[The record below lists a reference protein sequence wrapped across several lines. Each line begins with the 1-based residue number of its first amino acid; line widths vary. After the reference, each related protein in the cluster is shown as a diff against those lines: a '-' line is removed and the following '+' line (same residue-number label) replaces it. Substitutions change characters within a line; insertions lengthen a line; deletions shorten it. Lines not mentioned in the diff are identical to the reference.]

1 MRALSVWLPVL
12 WRGERPGLCGAPRAG
27 AGAMAPVL
35 NLNNEVVKMR
45 KDVKKARVLT
55 IRRLTR
61 HIGKLKLKK
70 GSEDLKLK
78 NQKRVDRLI
87 EEIHAMKEI
96 KPDEVTR
103 LALRTEVNFE
113 SVCRKPNCTATERAM
128 ARLATH
134 PTLKPRFVELKAA
147 VKAFKD
153 ARKNPDK
160 ATPLKKA
167 KSEEQPKAAQHF
179 NSNLDD
185 QAPKLAQKQQG
196 CGHKTKLSM
205 KIETDRVAEE
215 LCESASEQK
224 TLEMERAYAPE
235 ESSFQAVEMQIVTE
249 NKTEKKRSYQK
260 RKENTSISKLNAIIE
275 KIGDSDQEHP
285 SEKEYFDDSTE
296 ERFYNESSDSD
307 SDSNDDFFIGKVKR
321 KKKTAAVTNPSST
334 KDKDRLQKNAVKKEK
349 STVPGTA
356 QDLIMEERKPP
367 AKAIRL
373 ESVFCSSLST
383 SNQKSQTRKRNPK
396 DQPLKNG
403 RTGFLKSEPQLKK
416 QPFAKASGIKCD
428 NKKAC
433 LEQPLHPSWEASR
446 RRKEQ
451 VSQITAFQGKKI
463 KFDD

>member
-1 MRALSVWLPVL
+1 SQ
-12 WRGERPGLCGAPRAG
+12 
-27 AGAMAPVL
+27 
-35 NLNNEVVKMR
+35 VVKMR

-78 NQKRVDRLI
+78 NQKRVERLI

-103 LALRTEVNFE
+103 LALGTEVNFE

-134 PTLKPRFVELKAA
+134 PTLKPRFLELKAA

-160 ATPLKKA
+160 ATPMKKD
-167 KSEEQPKAAQHF
+167 KSEEQPKSAQHS

-185 QAPKLAQKQQG
+185 QAPKLPLKQQG
-196 CGHKTKLSM
+196 CEHKTKPGM
-205 KIETDRVAEE
+205 RIETDKVVEE
-215 LCESASEQK
+215 LRESESEQK
-224 TLEMERAYAPE
+224 TVEMERAYAPE
-235 ESSFQAVEMQIVTE
+235 ESSFQAVEMQAVTQ
-249 NKTEKKRSYQK
+249 NKTGKKLNYQK
-260 RKENTSISKLNAIIE
+260 RKENMSMNKLNAIKQI
-275 KIGDSDQEHP
+275 IDDSDQEHP

-307 SDSNDDFFIGKVKR
+307 SDSNDDFFIGKVK
-321 KKKTAAVTNPSST
+321 KKKKVAAVNNFPST
-334 KDKDRLQKNAVKKEK
+334 KEKDSLQKNIVKTEK
-349 STVPGTA
+349 STVPGTV
-356 QDLIMEERKPP
+356 QDLIMEERKPL
-367 AKAIRL
+367 AKASKL

-383 SNQKSQTRKRNPK
+383 TNQNSQNRRRNTK
-396 DQPLKNG
+396 DQPLKTE
-403 RTGFLKSEPQLKK
+403 RTGFLKNETKLKK
-416 QPFAKASGIKCD
+416 KPFAKASGAIKGN

-446 RRKEQ
+446 RRREQ
-451 VSQITAFQGKKI
+451 MSQITAFQGKKI

>member
-1 MRALSVWLPVL
+1 
-12 WRGERPGLCGAPRAG
+12 
-27 AGAMAPVL
+27 MAPVL

-61 HIGKLKLKK
+61 HIGKLKSKK

-78 NQKRVDRLI
+78 NQKRVERLI

-113 SVCRKPNCTATERAM
+113 SVCKKPNCTAAERAM

-160 ATPLKKA
+160 ATPMKKDQ
-167 KSEEQPKAAQHF
+167 SEEQPKSAQHS
-179 NSNLDD
+179 NNNLDD
-185 QAPKLAQKQQG
+185 QACKRPQKQQG
-196 CGHKTKLSM
+196 CEHKTKPGM
-205 KIETDRVAEE
+205 KVDKVVEE
-215 LCESASEQK
+215 LCESKSEQK
-224 TLEMERAYAPE
+224 TLEMERANAPE
-235 ESSFQAVEMQIVTE
+235 EPSFQAGKMQTVTQ
-249 NKTEKKRSYQK
+249 NKIEKKLDYQK
-260 RKENTSISKLNAIIE
+260 RKENMSMNKLNEIKEIID
-275 KIGDSDQEHP
+275 DSDQEHP
-285 SEKEYFDDSTE
+285 NEKEYFDDSTE

-307 SDSNDDFFIGKVKR
+307 SDSNDDFFIGKVK
-321 KKKTAAVTNPSST
+321 KKKKVAAVNNFSST
-334 KDKDRLQKNAVKKEK
+334 KEKGSVQKNVMKTEK
-349 STVPGTA
+349 SRVSGTA
-356 QDLIMEERKPP
+356 QDLIMEERKPL
-367 AKAIRL
+367 AKASKL

-383 SNQKSQTRKRNPK
+383 TNQKSQNRRNSK
-396 DQPLKNG
+396 DQPLKKE
-403 RTGFLKSEPQLKK
+403 RTGFLKNETKLKK
-416 QPFAKASGIKCD
+416 KKPFAKASGEITCN
-428 NKKAC
+428 NKKAP

-446 RRKEQ
+446 RRREQ
-451 VSQITAFQGKKI
+451 MSQITAFQGKKI